1 MIKRSSCILF
11 LALFFLNGC
20 TKGDLPPTNSSASKQ
35 PEKVVL
41 TAYASEGGWIGS
53 PGTLLTRR
61 DFFWLVRSPG
71 TEITITAEPAD
82 GNYFDKWSNGW
93 TANPLT
99 FKLNVD
105 MEITAEFKP
114 FSD

>member
-1 MIKRSSCILF
+1 MKK
-11 LALFFLNGC
+11 LFFLLILFVFGC
-20 TKGDLPPTNSSASKQ
+20 TKGDMPPSDSSASKQ

-61 DFFWLVRSPG
+61 DFFWLVRPPG

-99 FKLNVD
+99 FKLNSD
-105 MEITAEFKP
+105 MEITAEFKT
-114 FSD
+114 D

>member
-1 MIKRSSCILF
+1 M
-11 LALFFLNGC
+11 
-20 TKGDLPPTNSSASKQ
+20 PPSDSSASKQ

-41 TAYASEGGWIGS
+41 TAYAGNGGWIGS

-61 DFFWLVRSPG
+61 DFFWLVRPPG

-82 GNYFDKWSNGW
+82 GYYFDKWSNGW

-99 FKLNVD
+99 FKLNSD
-105 MEITAEFKP
+105 MEITAEFKT
-114 FSD
+114 D

>member
-1 MIKRSSCILF
+1 MKK
-11 LALFFLNGC
+11 LFFLLILFVSGC
-20 TKGDLPPTNSSASKQ
+20 TKGDMPPSDSSASKQ

-41 TAYASEGGWIGS
+41 TAHAGDGGWIGS

-61 DFFWLVRSPG
+61 DFFWLVRPPG

-82 GNYFDKWSNGW
+82 GHYFDKWSNGW

-99 FKLNVD
+99 FKLNSD
-105 MEITAEFKP
+105 MEITAEFKT
-114 FSD
+114 D